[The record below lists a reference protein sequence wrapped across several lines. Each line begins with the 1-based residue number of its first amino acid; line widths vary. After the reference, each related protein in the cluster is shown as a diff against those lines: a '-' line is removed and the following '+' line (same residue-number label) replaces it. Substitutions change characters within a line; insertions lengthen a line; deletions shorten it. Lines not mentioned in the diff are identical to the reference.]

1 MVNVAILQ
9 LCSMRQGEKMSPFQD
24 QRDSWTRPLPPLPD
38 QRDDLAT
45 GRTASTSWS
54 QAYKMSQSLRP
65 LETSGLYNES
75 ILKACKTHKKTTA
88 NHLPPKQFAK
98 KTPQFHVKS
107 FELWASPEGWTS
119 LRLFKACFRCNSRAV
134 CIMCACALFF
144 GGKKSGLKMW
154 ISMFLTLCLF
164 QNPPL
169 MSMALTKLKSIS
181 PPKWSAKKMGP
192 ILWNTGLFIGI
203 RDIRL

>member
-9 LCSMRQGEKMSPFQD
+9 LCSMWQGEKMSPFQD

-65 LETSGLYNES
+65 LETSGLYNKS

-98 KTPQFHVKS
+98 KNTAVSCEKLWALSLARRMNFLAFIQSLFQVQFEGCVHHVRMCIVFWWKKIWIENVNFHVS
-107 FELWASPEGWTS
+107 DTLS
-119 LRLFKACFRCNSRAV
+119 LPKLTTNVNGTNKTEVN
-134 CIMCACALFF
+134 
-144 GGKKSGLKMW
+144 
-154 ISMFLTLCLF
+154 ISSQMKREKNGSHPMKYWFVH
-164 QNPPL
+164 
-169 MSMALTKLKSIS
+169 
-181 PPKWSAKKMGP
+181 
-192 ILWNTGLFIGI
+192 
-203 RDIRL
+203 RH